1 MVEQITCG
9 IKISVETHFEGTF
22 YKDYKINFAFGYQV
36 TIENK
41 NEFPVQLN
49 SRHWSI
55 YDALNNIETVNGK
68 GVIGKQPILQPGEL
82 HTYSSGSVFSSP
94 FGAMKGH
101 YNMINLV
108 TNQKFKVAIP
118 AFKLI
123 VPFSIN

>member
-22 YKDYKINFAFGYQV
+22 YKDYKVNYAFGYEV

-41 NEFPVQLN
+41 SEHTVQLN
-49 SRHWSI
+49 SRYWAI
-55 YDALNNIETVNGK
+55 FDALNHVKTVKGK
-68 GVIGKQPILQPGEL
+68 GVIGKQPVLQPGEQ
-82 HTYSSGSVFSSP
+82 HHYNSGCVLSSP

-101 YNMINLV
+101 YNMINLM

-118 AFKLI
+118 SFKLMA
-123 VPFSIN
+123 PFSIN